1 VRLEPKNAHAFD
13 LLATAYGR
21 SGDEPMAN
29 LAQAE
34 EFLARGKNKEA
45 KAFADRA
52 MQGLKEGSPG
62 YLRAQDI
69 QLAADQAGEDN

>member
-1 VRLEPKNAHAFD
+1 
-13 LLATAYGR
+13 
-21 SGDEPMAN
+21 MAN

-69 QLAADQAGEDN
+69 QFAADQAGEDN